1 MDADMWACNRTH
13 TITPGRPSL
22 PRMRSMTSQADGTH
36 IDVAREGAV
45 VVVTIANEGR
55 ANSLDDAMLRALAEA
70 LDPASLGDA
79 RAVVL
84 TGAGDRNFSGGVDL
98 ASHPEETL
106 AGSVRAGEQLLGR
119 AAAAVEGCPV
129 PVVCA
134 LNGNAFGGALEI
146 AMAADWRLA
155 SRGAR
160 FGMPPA
166 RLGWVYAAEGIQRFV
181 HAVGAPAARELFLTG
196 QPIDAERAR
205 QMGLI
210 NRVVDRRE
218 LMNQALAD
226 AHAVARGGPIAI
238 AGMRS
243 VIRAIEDGAPPS
255 EAAEIAERWRQ
266 RAFASS
272 DVEEGL
278 RAFREKRDPE
288 FTGR

>member
-1 MDADMWACNRTH
+1 MSDS
-13 TITPGRPSL
+13 PGR
-22 PRMRSMTSQADGTH
+22 
-36 IDVAREGAV
+36 IDVERDGLIAI
-45 VVVTIANEGR
+45 VTIANEAR
-55 ANSLDDAMLRALAEA
+55 ANSLDDAMLASLAEA
-70 LDPASLGDA
+70 LQADSLGDA

-98 ASHPEETL
+98 QARDGDALTD
-106 AGSVRAGEQLLGR
+106 AVRTGERLLGR

-181 HAVGAPAARELFLTG
+181 RVAGAPATRELFLTG
-196 QPIDAERAR
+196 RPIDAERAR
-205 QMGLI
+205 QIGI
-210 NRVVDRRE
+210 VNRVVDRLE
-218 LMNQALAD
+218 LTGLAIAD
-226 AHAVARGGPIAI
+226 AQAIASNGPIAI

-243 VIRAIEDGAPPS
+243 VIRAIDDGVAPS
-255 EAAEIAERWRQ
+255 EAGEIAERWRQ
-266 RAFASS
+266 RAFQSE
-272 DVEEGL
+272 DIEEGL